1 MVQPKHNPQEALER
15 MKLMMKYDSSKTL
28 TENVEVIK
36 ENKKPINEGLV
47 MGIPAIAAAW
57 AWWNYGSKFND
68 PAQKVK
74 GAFQGCSTL
83 LKQSQPSTDV
93 DFTGAADKIYK
104 AIEGMGTDED
114 AVKDAF
120 KMMKTPADICK
131 LEEEYRN
138 KYRDLYTDLDGDFSG
153 NDWNLYVWS
162 PIYDIMSKVP
172 KEEEVKKEEGKK
184 EDGKKEDG
192 GGGVVKK
199 VSQYKSCPDTF
210 PINKFCKNNTI
221 SKVQG
226 CLGIKAD
233 GAFGPG
239 TQAAL
244 EAKGLAGTQ
253 ITQDSVD
260 KACNNTS
267 TAQSDENPE
276 GQTISGDDNWA

>member
-36 ENKKPINEGLV
+36 ENKKPIDEGVVALA
-47 MGIPAIAAAW
+47 PAAAAMW
-57 AWWNYGSKFND
+57 AWWNYSNKFTNA
-68 PAQKVK
+68 AQKVK
-74 GAFQGCSTL
+74 AAFQGCTAL
-83 LKQSQPSTDV
+83 LKQSQPSDDV
-93 DFTGAADKIYK
+93 DFTGAADKINT
-104 AIEGMGTDED
+104 ALNVWSGTDEE
-114 AVKDAF
+114 AVRDAF
-120 KMMKTPADICK
+120 KMMKTPVDICK

-138 KYRDLYTDLDGDFSG
+138 KYSDLYTDLDGDFSG
-153 NDWNLYVWS
+153 SDWNTYIWS

-172 KEEEVKKEEGKK
+172 KEEVKKEEGKK

-192 GGGVVKK
+192 GGGVKK

-210 PINKFCKNNTI
+210 PINKFCKNSTI

-244 EAKGLAGTQ
+244 EAKGLSGTQ

-260 KACNNTS
+260 NACGGS
-267 TAQSDENPE
+267 TPFTDLGGSADP
-276 GQTISGDDNWA
+276 DDMA

>member
-36 ENKKPINEGLV
+36 ENKQQLNEIFPV
-47 MGIPAIAAAW
+47 IAAAW
-57 AWWNYGSKFND
+57 VWWNYANKFND

-74 GAFQGCSTL
+74 AAFAGCSTL
-83 LKQSQPSTDV
+83 LSQSQPSDGV

-131 LEEEYRN
+131 LEQEYRS

-162 PIYDIMSKVP
+162 PIYDIISKLPTPPPQPTVTGTAVPTVTPVP
-172 KEEEVKKEEGKK
+172 KTSK
-184 EDGKKEDG
+184 
-192 GGGVVKK
+192 
-199 VSQYKSCPDTF
+199 YHSCPDTF
-210 PINKFCKNNTI
+210 PIAQFCKNDTI
-221 SKVQG
+221 RKVQG

-244 EAKGLAGTQ
+244 ESKGLPGTQ
-253 ITQDSVD
+253 ITQNSVD
-260 KACNNTS
+260 TACNNGGGNSTS
-267 TAQSDENPE
+267 QEGEAQVADTTDTNF
-276 GQTISGDDNWA
+276 

>member
-36 ENKKPINEGLV
+36 ENKKPINEQWQ
-47 MGIPAIAAAW
+47 IPAAIW
-57 AWWNYGSKFND
+57 AWWNYSNKFTD
-68 PAQKVK
+68 AAQKVK

-93 DFTGAADKIYK
+93 DFAGAADKINQ
-104 AIEGMGTDED
+104 AVNVWNGTDEE
-114 AVKDAF
+114 AVRDAF

-138 KYRDLYTDLDGDFSG
+138 KYSDLYTDLDGDFSG
-153 NDWNLYVWS
+153 SDWNTYIWS
-162 PIYDIMSKVP
+162 PIYDIMSKIP
-172 KEEEVKKEEGKK
+172 KEDEVKKDETKK
-184 EDGKKEDG
+184 DETKKDET
-192 GGGVVKK
+192 KK

-210 PINKFCKNNTI
+210 PINKFCKNDTI
-221 SKVQG
+221 RKVQG

-233 GAFGPG
+233 GAFGPA

-244 EAKGLAGTQ
+244 EGKGLAGTQ

-260 KACNNTS
+260 KACGGS
-267 TAQSDENPE
+267 TPFTDLGGSADP
-276 GQTISGDDNWA
+276 DDMG

>member
-36 ENKKPINEGLV
+36 ENKKPINEQWQ
-47 MGIPAIAAAW
+47 IPAAIW
-57 AWWNYGSKFND
+57 AWWNYSNKFTD
-68 PAQKVK
+68 AAQKVK

-93 DFTGAADKIYK
+93 DFTGAADKINQ
-104 AIEGMGTDED
+104 AVNVWNGTDEE
-114 AVKDAF
+114 AVRDAF

-138 KYRDLYTDLDGDFSG
+138 KYSDLYTDLDGDFSG
-153 NDWNLYVWS
+153 SDWNTYIWS
-162 PIYDIMSKVP
+162 PIYDIMSKIPQPPTPGPVVP
-172 KEEEVKKEEGKK
+172 GP
-184 EDGKKEDG
+184 
-192 GGGVVKK
+192 VVPGPNPSPKTSK
-199 VSQYKSCPDTF
+199 YHSCPDTF
-210 PINKFCKNNTI
+210 PIAQFCKNSTI
-221 SKVQG
+221 RQVQG

-233 GAFGPG
+233 GAFGPA

-244 EAKGLAGTQ
+244 EAKGLSGTQ

-260 KACNNTS
+260 KACNNTP

-276 GQTISGDDNWA
+276 GQTISGDDNWG

>member
-36 ENKKPINEGLV
+36 ENKKPINEQWQ
-47 MGIPAIAAAW
+47 IPAAIW
-57 AWWNYGSKFND
+57 AWWNYSNKFTD
-68 PAQKVK
+68 AAQKVK

-131 LEEEYRN
+131 LEEEYGN

-162 PIYDIMSKVP
+162 PIYDIISKLPTPPPQPTVTGTAVPTVTPVP
-172 KEEEVKKEEGKK
+172 KT
-184 EDGKKEDG
+184 
-192 GGGVVKK
+192 
-199 VSQYKSCPDTF
+199 SQYTDCPDTF
-210 PINKFCKNNTI
+210 PIKKLCKNGTI
-221 SKVQG
+221 RKVQG

-233 GAFGPG
+233 GAFGPA

-244 EAKGLAGTQ
+244 EAKGLPGTQ
-253 ITQDSVD
+253 ITQNSVD
-260 KACNNTS
+260 TACGGSTS
-267 TAQSDENPE
+267 TNGEGEAQVADTTDTNF
-276 GQTISGDDNWA
+276 